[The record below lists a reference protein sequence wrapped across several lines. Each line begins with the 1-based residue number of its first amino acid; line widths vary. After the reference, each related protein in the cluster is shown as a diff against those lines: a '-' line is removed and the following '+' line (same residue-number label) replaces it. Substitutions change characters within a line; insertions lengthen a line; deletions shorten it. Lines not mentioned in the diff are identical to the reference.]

1 MMRRAGRSRFVRS
14 AAGAAGVLM
23 LASICA
29 ATSNDGDTPGQR
41 HGATVR
47 EVAVQQP
54 ETSQRPYEVAVLEAP
69 DPQSGG
75 RWGERTAVAGD
86 VDGDGVSDF
95 FVGDPNLD
103 AGDQENAG
111 RVYLIS
117 GRDRSVLY
125 RIDSPQQ
132 QANAKFGFAVTVLGD
147 ISDDGTSDLVVGTDS
162 QDVGSHIDQG
172 KAWVFSG
179 ADGAMLYALDNPF
192 PQGSPDN
199 EARFGSRTGL
209 AGDVTGDGAPDAIVG
224 ASANDVPAGC
234 GDQTPAPQGC
244 HENQGQAFIFDG
256 ATGGLVRT
264 LDLPL
269 PDQPLC
275 SASCS
280 FGLSVQGPGDTD
292 GDGVPDQLVD
302 AGGYQGAQ
310 GRMYVFSGRTG
321 EVLQTVDDP
330 APQPGA
336 FFGFQDVAP
345 LTPGDL
351 DGDGRAD
358 LYGNGFLQNGPAGPG
373 QGRAWVFDGTTG
385 TVLDELID
393 PTPTQGGQF
402 AFSATRTDYN
412 ADGTPDV
419 YVGQTPHM
427 LPVREDDNGG
437 SYIYDGRTRALLKA
451 LELPASMR
459 QQGSPDNIGPNLGW
473 TTAAPGDLN
482 GDGQPDY
489 IAGAPFTDVGQ
500 NKDQGRLVIFLSR
513 R

>member
-1 MMRRAGRSRFVRS
+1 MLHHTVRSRAVRTVAS
-14 AAGAAGVLM
+14 GAGLLLLGSL
-23 LASICA
+23 CA
-29 ATSNDGDTPGQR
+29 AASGDATTDRQRDAANTRAVAAAQPGTSPRGYD
-41 HGATVR
+41 A
-47 EVAVQQP
+47 VAV
-54 ETSQRPYEVAVLEAP
+54 EAP
-69 DPQSGG
+69 DPQPGG

-86 VDGDGVSDF
+86 INGDGVTDF

-103 AGDQENAG
+103 IGAGANVG
-111 RVYLIS
+111 RVYLMS
-117 GRDRSVLY
+117 GKDRSVLY
-125 RIDSPQQ
+125 RIDSPQP
-132 QANAKFGFAVTVLGD
+132 QADAKFGFGTTVLGD
-147 ISDDGTSDLVVGTDS
+147 VSGDGAPDLLVGTDS
-162 QDVGSHIDQG
+162 QDVGNHVDQG
-172 KAWVFSG
+172 RAWVFSG
-179 ADGAMLYALDNPF
+179 ADGSLLHPLDNPF
-192 PQGSPDN
+192 PQGDS
-199 EARFGSRTGL
+199 RFGSRTGR
-209 AGDVTGDGAPDAIVG
+209 AGDVTGDGVPDAIVG
-224 ASANDVPAGC
+224 ASSNDIPAGC
-234 GDQTPAPQGC
+234 GAQSPTPQGC

-264 LDLPL
+264 LNLP
-269 PDQPLC
+269 PQDQPLC
-275 SASCS
+275 GASCS

-302 AGGYQGAQ
+302 ASGYQGAQ

-321 EVLQTVDDP
+321 ELLQTVDNP

-345 LTPGDL
+345 LSPGDL
-351 DGDGRAD
+351 NGDGRAD

-385 TVLDELID
+385 GVLDELQD

-412 ADGTPDV
+412 RDRTPDI

-437 SYIYDGRTRALLKA
+437 SYVYDGRTRRLLKA
-451 LELPASMR
+451 LELPESMR

-482 GDGQPDY
+482 GDGLPDY
-489 IAGAPFTDVGQ
+489 VAGAPFTDVGE